1 MGTVELGHE
10 KSLMT
15 DYQVKIT
22 LERSEGALNF
32 IRKFDLNNVD
42 DVWWDILNKV
52 SVTLDRTDKEN
63 EWLVQLSVNWDDGE
77 KEYLEFPYKTNI
89 KSEDKVGLQVLEQII
104 IQVLKLS

>member
-104 IQVLKLS
+104 IKVLKLS

>member
-89 KSEDKVGLQVLEQII
+89 KSEDKVGLLALEQII